1 MGRAELSW
9 GLTVAATAGA
19 GTVGVVTAEVEPAEV
34 ERVVGAQEVVEAEE
48 VEMWSEARSEG
59 VAVAWMAGAHVDKA
73 TEAVA
78 AYMEAGKVGRQVEV
92 AVRQV
97 RPQAELAA
105 VLGLVQKVVEARAV
119 AATNGVAPAVGV
131 MRAAQTAMVAVGGV
145 VRAEE
150 G

>member
-1 MGRAELSW
+1 M
-9 GLTVAATAGA
+9 AATAGA

-78 AYMEAGKVGRQVEV
+78 AYMEAGKVVRQVEV

-105 VLGLVQKVVEARAV
+105 VLGLVQTVVEARAV
-119 AATNGVAPAVGV
+119 AAMDGVAPAVGV
-131 MRAAQTAMVAVGGV
+131 MRAAQTVMVAVGGV